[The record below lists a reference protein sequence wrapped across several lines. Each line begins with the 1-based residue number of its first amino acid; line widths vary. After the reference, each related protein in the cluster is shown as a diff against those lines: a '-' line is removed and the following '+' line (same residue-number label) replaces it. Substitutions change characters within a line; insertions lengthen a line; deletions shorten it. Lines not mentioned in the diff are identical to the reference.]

1 MFPQCNIKILDRMLL
16 VKIIKGLY
24 SSTDLK
30 LQVILITERQVLQGT
45 GMERDGVP
53 M

>member
-1 MFPQCNIKILDRMLL
+1 MFPHCNIKILDRMLD
-16 VKIIKGLY
+16 KIIKGLY

-30 LQVILITERQVLQGT
+30 LQVILLTERQVLLGT
-45 GMERDGVP
+45 GRKRDGVP